1 MGNFTVRRANP
12 ADLPAILL
20 IYNDEVVNGLSNLDI
35 HPKSEEQAEEW
46 FARYNREGESH
57 PLLVAEAP
65 DGHIAGFA
73 CLSRFREK
81 EAYRSTV
88 ELSVYV
94 ERGHR
99 QHGVG
104 SALLAEILEEARSEV
119 SEMAVAAVEKLMSQS
134 VSGVYD
140 AFLDAAERSEAHE
153 QS

>member
-94 ERGHR
+94 ARKDRKQGVATELLRNFGGGSSGPGGSSC
-99 QHGVG
+99 GVG
-104 SALLAEILEEARSEV
+104 HNLAEPCE
-119 SEMAVAAVEKLMSQS
+119 
-134 VSGVYD
+134 
-140 AFLDAAERSEAHE
+140 H
-153 QS
+153 